1 MNRYVKQQLT
11 EKRHDCANPDNGRR
25 EDEEPFKQRREV
37 GIIRWKIAEKSYAR
51 GLSIIFCRIPC
62 DSTCC
67 TSFSSFIST
76 FPALKYWCIL

>member
-51 GLSIIFCRIPC
+51 GLSI
-62 DSTCC
+62 
-67 TSFSSFIST
+67 
-76 FPALKYWCIL
+76 